1 LLKTGRRPGLYAGRR
16 SSSGL
21 SAFFSSCWASNQR
34 VLGCKDIKRSWGLK
48 DGIAIGGI
56 YKPGKPRSLCMHC
69 LKEIVVSA
77 IEYNDT
83 MFAVALHVG
92 IVIAAFQA
100 GQLVAGMES
109 KNVGPCGE
117 LNDIPLK
124 HPFIP
129 Q

>member
-1 LLKTGRRPGLYAGRR
+1 MLEPCYTTACEGLKPERMGHPGRRGLLWLGGAGQALLLKTGRRPGLYAGRR

-92 IVIAAFQA
+92 
-100 GQLVAGMES
+100 
-109 KNVGPCGE
+109 
-117 LNDIPLK
+117 
-124 HPFIP
+124 
-129 Q
+129 